1 MPTQQAQA
9 DTKPPPTP
17 STPTAQGGPP
27 PTPDIKMM
35 PPETPK
41 DEKLFPGLSATAD
54 VDKVSFW
61 VNFNLGVQ
69 GSGVAVWVGAGR
81 VGGGSSMSRGSEKG
95 VVVWVGEGVAVWVGL
110 RGGG

>member
-69 GSGVAVWVGAGR
+69 GSGEAVWVGVGGGVAVWVGAQR
-81 VGGGSSMSRGSEKG
+81 RG
-95 VVVWVGEGVAVWVGL
+95 VVVWVGA
-110 RGGG
+110 

>member
-1 MPTQQAQA
+1 MPTQQVQA

-69 GSGVAVWVGAGR
+69 GSGVAVWVGAGGGVAVW
-81 VGGGSSMSRGSEKG
+81 VGAQRRG
-95 VVVWVGEGVAVWVGL
+95 VVVWVGA
-110 RGGG
+110 